1 MKLIYFIALSVLLTS
16 CWPTSV
22 SFRDNSMPPEWK
34 NFFLITLDNEAPN
47 TPLSYPANLSEQ
59 LKDGVQNN
67 TRLLL
72 ANNQDSS
79 QVIISGVVAQY
90 SVDPVAIQDGD
101 VAAQNRLTVRVNFQI
116 DITVPE
122 VDQKTLT
129 ATRFVD
135 YDAST
140 DLGIVETEL
149 LNTVNEQIVQ
159 DLINKLLSNW

>member
-1 MKLIYFIALSVLLTS
+1 
-16 CWPTSV
+16 
-22 SFRDNSMPPEWK
+22 MPPEWK
-34 NFFLITLDNEAPN
+34 KFFLITLDNEAPN

-59 LKDGVQNN
+59 LKDGIQNN

-101 VAAQNRLTVRVNFQI
+101 VAAQNRLTVRVNFTI
-116 DITVPE
+116 DITAPE
-122 VDQKTLT
+122 EDQKTLT

-140 DLGIVETEL
+140 DLGVVETEL
-149 LNTVNEQIVQ
+149 LNSVNEQIVQ

>member
-1 MKLIYFIALSVLLTS
+1 MRLLFFIATFFLLTG

-34 NFFLITLDNEAPN
+34 KFFLITLDNEAPN

-59 LKDGVQNN
+59 LKDGIQNN

-72 ANNQDSS
+72 ANTQDSS

-101 VAAQNRLTVRVNFQI
+101 VAAQNRLTVRVNFTI
-116 DITVPE
+116 DITAPE
-122 VDQKTLT
+122 EDQKTLT

-140 DLGIVETEL
+140 DLGVVETEL
-149 LNTVNEQIVQ
+149 LNSVNEQIVQ

>member
-1 MKLIYFIALSVLLTS
+1 
-16 CWPTSV
+16 
-22 SFRDNSMPPEWK
+22 MPPEWK
-34 NFFLITLDNEAPN
+34 KFFLITLDNDAPN

-59 LKDGVQNN
+59 LKDGIQNN

-101 VAAQNRLTVRVNFQI
+101 VAAQNRLTVRVNFTI
-116 DITVPE
+116 DITAPE

-135 YDAST
+135 YDSST
-140 DLGIVETEL
+140 DLGVVETEL
-149 LNTVNEQIVQ
+149 LNSVNEQIVQ

>member
-1 MKLIYFIALSVLLTS
+1 
-16 CWPTSV
+16 
-22 SFRDNSMPPEWK
+22 MPPEWK

>member
-1 MKLIYFIALSVLLTS
+1 MKLFYFIALSVLLTS

-116 DITVPE
+116 DITAPE

>member
-1 MKLIYFIALSVLLTS
+1 
-16 CWPTSV
+16 
-22 SFRDNSMPPEWK
+22 MPPEWEK
-34 NFFLITLDNEAPN
+34 FYLITLDNEAPN
-47 TPLSYPANLSEQ
+47 TPLSYAATLSER

-72 ANNQDSS
+72 SNEQSGA
-79 QVIISGVVAQY
+79 QVVISGVIAQY
-90 SVDPVAIQDGD
+90 SIDPVALQDGD

-116 DITVPE
+116 DISAPE
-122 VDQKTLT
+122 EDQKTLT

-140 DLGIVETEL
+140 DLGIVESEL
-149 LNTVNEQIVQ
+149 LSTVNDQITQ

>member
-1 MKLIYFIALSVLLTS
+1 MKLFYFIALSVLLTS

-116 DITVPE
+116 DITSPE

-149 LNTVNEQIVQ
+149 LNAVNEQIVQ

>member
-1 MKLIYFIALSVLLTS
+1 M
-16 CWPTSV
+16 
-22 SFRDNSMPPEWK
+22 
-34 NFFLITLDNEAPN
+34 ITLDNEAPN

-59 LKDGVQNN
+59 LKDGIQNN

-72 ANNQDSS
+72 ANTQDSS

-101 VAAQNRLTVRVNFQI
+101 VAAQNRLTVRVNFTI
-116 DITVPE
+116 DITAPE
-122 VDQKTLT
+122 EDQKTLT

-140 DLGIVETEL
+140 DLGVVETEL
-149 LNTVNEQIVQ
+149 LNSVNEQIVQ

>member
-1 MKLIYFIALSVLLTS
+1 
-16 CWPTSV
+16 
-22 SFRDNSMPPEWK
+22 MPPEWK
-34 NFFLITLDNEAPN
+34 KFFLITLDNEAPN

-59 LKDGVQNN
+59 LKDGIQNN

-72 ANNQDSS
+72 ANTQDSS

-116 DITVPE
+116 DITAPE
-122 VDQKTLT
+122 EDQKTLT

-140 DLGIVETEL
+140 DLGVVETEL
-149 LNTVNEQIVQ
+149 LNSVNEQIVQ